1 MNISYQKKIDKMQME
16 NDSKFK
22 LMVNEYE
29 TKLKEQKALASK
41 EVVTKDTNHQ
51 IELDRTKQAYEDE
64 KNRIVNAY
72 ESQIDSLKNGHA
84 EAMKQMQDFKK
95 LS

>member
-1 MNISYQKKIDKMQME
+1 MQME

-22 LMVNEYE
+22 LMVNDYE
-29 TKLKEQKALASK
+29 TKLKEQKATASK
-41 EVVTKDTNHQ
+41 EIVSKDTNHQ

-64 KNRIVNAY
+64 KNRIVSAY
-72 ESQIDSLKNGHA
+72 ESQIDALKNGHA